1 MRAPHCCGAMTT
13 LPSNC
18 SAFVQYTKTRPHRLP
33 TQGSIRIQHRLKIT
47 VRHTQATT
55 SLVPTCRRANARC
68 GVINPPL
75 QPRCFPP
82 LMLNDDSC
90 GSERRMLKDLK
101 LEEEAKCPPVAP
113 EGDITL
119 MLVGH
124 VYSPVRPYPLSPVR
138 GIVVDNKV
146 EKEIGRAHV

>member
-18 SAFVQYTKTRPHRLP
+18 SAFVQYTKTRPHRPP

-47 VRHTQATT
+47 VRHAQATT

-68 GVINPPL
+68 GVISPPR
-75 QPRCFPP
+75 QPRCFPLSMP
-82 LMLNDDSC
+82 DDSC
-90 GSERRMLKDLK
+90 NSERRALKDLK
-101 LEEEAKCPPVAP
+101 LEEEAKCPPVAL

-124 VYSPVRPYPLSPVR
+124 VHSPVRTYQLSPGR
-138 GIVVDNKV
+138 GIVVDDEV
-146 EKEIGRAHV
+146 EKAGPRAD